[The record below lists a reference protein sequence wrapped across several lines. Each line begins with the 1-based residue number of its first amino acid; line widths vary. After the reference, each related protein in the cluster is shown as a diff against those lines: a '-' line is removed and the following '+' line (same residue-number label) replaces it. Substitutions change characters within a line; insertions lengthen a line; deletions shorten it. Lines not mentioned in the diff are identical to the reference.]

1 MKNNYYEN
9 PQNGGNG
16 EQPMQNPAQ
25 TNGTNGQAYLAQ
37 PYGNVPNQQ
46 NYNQPVEQNNF
57 NNYAGQQA
65 FDNNCQNEQD
75 WNDCQQYNTYQ
86 TAWYS
91 DNYALPQQQ
100 ERYAPPQHTPGE
112 IFNVQ
117 RARQQ
122 MNHKDLQKGKCT
134 PTDVDFVYDVKGR
147 GFILGE
153 LKYLPVDVIH
163 DIWCG
168 NTQPN
173 SRLQLGQELTLIRLV
188 NGLQRGG
195 MPAVLFLTSHGVANP
210 YDVVNTASTI
220 VLAVYYHG
228 YWHNCR
234 EKRTLKEHTDYFW
247 KAVLKGR
254 GNYLDAFY
262 NHI

>member
-1 MKNNYYEN
+1 MKNRINQN
-9 PQNGGNG
+9 PQNGGNK
-16 EQPMQNPAQ
+16 QPMQNQAQ
-25 TNGTNGQAYLAQ
+25 TNGQAYLAQ
-37 PYGNVPNQQ
+37 PYGNVPTSPQ
-46 NYNQPVEQNNF
+46 NYNQPIEQNNF
-57 NNYAGQQA
+57 NNYAGQQD

-100 ERYAPPQHTPGE
+100 ERYAPSQHTPGE
-112 IFNVQ
+112 IFNDQ

-122 MNHKDLQKGKCT
+122 MNHKDLKYGKCT
-134 PTDVDFVYDVKGR
+134 PTDIDIVYDVKGK
-147 GFILGE
+147 GFILVE
-153 LKYLPVDVIH
+153 LKYLPPYVQH
-163 DIWCG
+163 DIWCRKIS
-168 NTQPN
+168 PN
-173 SRLQLGQELTLIRLV
+173 SRLQLGQELTLTRLV
-188 NGLQRGG
+188 NALQRGG
-195 MPAVLFLTSHGVANP
+195 MPAVLFLTSHGVENP

-228 YWHNCR
+228 YWRNCR